1 MPQHQDATTH
11 LFAVSD
17 GSGQTARRMLQAVLA
32 QFPDAPVEIRMVSG
46 VRSVERV
53 EAIVEEAAVVGA
65 LIAYTFVLEDLRR
78 HMRECAACL
87 EVQAVDLLDP
97 LFPRLQKLL
106 GRTPVGQPGLLET
119 ESLERAEAMI
129 FAVKHDDGQ
138 RPQDLSQ
145 AEIVLVG
152 ASRTSKT
159 PISVYLSYHGWRVA
173 NVPITLHAPPP
184 RELFTLDR
192 RRVIG
197 LTIEAPRL
205 QMLRRAR
212 VRQIGVQLPGYTDL
226 SVIRQELMH
235 VLELCYENDWR
246 VVDVTNRS
254 VEEAAAEIVSL
265 IEPSPRFLL

>member
-1 MPQHQDATTH
+1 
-11 LFAVSD
+11 
-17 GSGQTARRMLQAVLA
+17 MLQAALA
-32 QFPDAPVEIRMVSG
+32 QFPDAPVDIRMVGS
-46 VRSVERV
+46 VRSPAQV
-53 EAIVEEAAVVGA
+53 EAIAEEAAATGA
-65 LIAYTFVLEDLRR
+65 VIAYTLVLEELRQ
-78 HMRECAACL
+78 HMRECATRL
-87 EVQAVDLLDP
+87 EVRAIDLLDP
-97 LFPRLQKLL
+97 LLAYLQDAL
-106 GRTPVGQPGLLET
+106 GRPPVGHPGLLET

-173 NVPITLHAPPP
+173 NVPITLHASPP
-184 RELFTLDR
+184 RELFALDR

-226 SVIRQELMH
+226 NVIRQELMH
-235 VLELCYENDWR
+235 ALELCYENDWR